1 MVNPCI
7 GELKRQNEN
16 PKIALLK
23 ISYGLQNWMKK
34 EKLVLRMTKKKKQT
48 NKKTNTELCLI
59 AQETIFSILSET
71 IMKQNQKKREFK
83 YIHIYA

>member
-34 EKLVLRMTKKKKQT
+34 EKLVLRMTKKKKQKQKQKHRVMPHST
-48 NKKTNTELCLI
+48 GNYIQYLVRNYNETE
-59 AQETIFSILSET
+59 SE
-71 IMKQNQKKREFK
+71 KKR
-83 YIHIYA
+83 I